1 MEFNLKKLV
10 RENIWNLK
18 PYSSARDEFSSEAG
32 IFLDANENP
41 FGNLN
46 RYPDPYQKELKKE
59 ISKIKSISDKYIFLG
74 NGSDEIIDI
83 IIRIFAEPKQDKILI
98 FPPTY
103 GMYEV
108 SADINNVEIKI
119 LDLDKDFQ
127 ISIDENL
134 KNLIKE
140 DSLKIIFVCSPNN
153 PTGNLIHKE
162 SIEFLLNNFNGI
174 IVIDE
179 AYEDFAVVKSWK
191 TEIENYPNLIVMQTF
206 SKAWGMAGL
215 RVGMAFTNEK
225 IIGLMNKVKPP
236 YNISLLNQN
245 EVLKNIKNTETFD
258 KNLKTIINEKENLEK
273 ILPNFSFVEKIYP
286 SNANFIL
293 AKVQDADKLY
303 NYLIEEKIVIRNRH
317 KIVKN
322 GVRISIGNPEE
333 NQNLISALE
342 KFEKNKK

>member
-59 ISKIKSISDKYIFLG
+59 ISKIKSISDKHIFLG

>member
-59 ISKIKSISDKYIFLG
+59 ISKIKSISDKHIFLG

-140 DSLKIIFVCSPNN
+140 DSLKIIFVCTPNN

-245 EVLKNIKNTETFD
+245 EVLKNIKNAETFD

-286 SNANFIL
+286 SNANFVL

-322 GVRISIGNPEE
+322 CVRISIGNQEE
-333 NQNLISALE
+333 NQNLFSALE